1 MLTARREPGEPAAL
15 QALYSHTASEVVVR
29 YLIDSGVLY
38 WWAWMHSTAS
48 WRVTCTQT
56 GHVQQGYRQI
66 LSPALAACGYCE
78 CQLVCGAGFEGF
90 ARVKVI
96 TLAVVGRNVIKAAMQ
111 AAMHNSAA
119 AQVQLCS

>member
-56 GHVQQGYRQI
+56 GHVQQGDRQRW
-66 LSPALAACGYCE
+66 
-78 CQLVCGAGFEGF
+78 Q
-90 ARVKVI
+90 RVDIV
-96 TLAVVGRNVIKAAMQ
+96 
-111 AAMHNSAA
+111 SASWYME
-119 AQVQLCS
+119 QDLRGLHV